1 MSDLQVKIKKGQNIA
16 VALKRLKKKMLKEG
30 IFEELRERRYYVKP
44 SQIKQKKKKEQ
55 NFKNYLRN
63 KNNKY

>member
-16 VALKRLKKKMLKEG
+16 IALKRLKKKMLKEG

-44 SQIKQKKKKEQ
+44 SQIKQKKKKDT
-55 NFKNYLRN
+55 KNIIYTGSL
-63 KNNKY
+63 